1 MTDSVSQNE
10 NDQSFEHGQT
20 FKQRVTKFW
29 QWYPTVA
36 ERFFQTIEAG
46 KCGDLVDEVAEFC
59 ESTIPGLSWV
69 FGPGENGGHS
79 FTLSGEGQIA
89 KQLLAEY
96 WLQRAPEIPKWNFHA
111 SRQAT
116 PAEFVKGFA
125 ISVDEG
131 NRVDVDG
138 FQVRTHV
145 DDERQK
151 IDIVAW
157 HPTLQSVPKSK
168 HFTILF
174 LLVDEVLGEFG
185 TQMWLG
191 QIKIEPFTPDS
202 YTRSLSELP
211 EFISQVNTY
220 HQWEKLPPLETYT
233 VYQLRENKPS
243 PRGDTVIG
251 SSLIPQLVFDCIDNE
266 GKLDEDPL
274 QNTGA
279 ELVYVAIDGSVFPEG
294 QQSDV
299 RANIEDILSDSL
311 RKELSGQTLG
321 GAFGLNESYI
331 DLLLLDGEES
341 RRIVSET
348 LALLQLKNRVRIESH
363 VNDTTHRGD

>member
-1 MTDSVSQNE
+1 MRDSVVTDSGSQNE
-10 NDQSFEHGQT
+10 TGQSFEHEQT

-36 ERFFQTIEAG
+36 ERFFETIEAG
-46 KCGDLVDEVAEFC
+46 KCGSLVDEVADFC

-96 WLQRAPEIPKWNFHA
+96 WLQRAPEIPKWTFHA

-116 PAEFVKGFA
+116 PSEFVKGFA

-151 IDIVAW
+151 IDILAW
-157 HPTLQSVPKSK
+157 HPVLERVPQAQ

-174 LLVDEVLGEFG
+174 LLADEVLGEFG
-185 TQMWLG
+185 TQTWLG
-191 QIKIEPFTPDS
+191 EIKIEPFTPDA
-202 YTRSLSELP
+202 YTRSLSDLP
-211 EFISQVNTY
+211 EFISHVNTY
-220 HQWEKLPPLETYT
+220 HKWEKLPPLETYC
-233 VYQLRENKPS
+233 VYQLKETKPS
-243 PRGDTVIG
+243 PRGDTVVG
-251 SSLIPQLVFDCIDNE
+251 SSLIPKLVFDCIDND
-266 GKLDEDPL
+266 GKLSEDPL
-274 QNTGA
+274 KNMGA

-299 RANIEDILSDSL
+299 RANIEDVLTDSL
-311 RKELSGQTLG
+311 EKELSGQTLG

-331 DLLLLDGEES
+331 DVLLVDGQES

-348 LALLQLKNRVRIESH
+348 LAQLQLASRSRIESF
-363 VNDTTHRGD
+363 VD

>member
-1 MTDSVSQNE
+1 MTDSVSQDE
-10 NDQSFEHGQT
+10 NTDT

-59 ESTIPGLSWV
+59 EATIPGLSWV

-79 FTLSGEGQIA
+79 FTLSGEGQIT

-125 ISVDEG
+125 IAVDEG
-131 NRVDVDG
+131 KRVNVDG
-138 FQVRTHV
+138 FQIRTHV

-151 IDIVAW
+151 IDIIAW
-157 HPTLQSVPKSK
+157 HPVLESVPKSQ

-191 QIKIEPFTPDS
+191 EIKIEPFTPDA

-211 EFISQVNTY
+211 EFISGVNTY
-220 HQWEKLPPLETYT
+220 HQWEKLPPLDTYT
-233 VYQLRENKPS
+233 VYQLKETKS
-243 PRGDTVIG
+243 TPRGDTVVG
-251 SSLIPQLVFDCIDNE
+251 SSLIPRLVSECIDNN
-266 GKLDEDPL
+266 GKLSENPL
-274 QNTGA
+274 ANTGA
-279 ELVYVAIDGSVFPEG
+279 ELIYIAIDSSIFPEG

-299 RANIEDILSDSL
+299 RANIEDILTDSL
-311 RKELSGQTLG
+311 AKELSGQTLG
-321 GAFGLNESYI
+321 GAFGLHESYV
-331 DLLLLDGEES
+331 DLLLVDGKES

-348 LALLQLKNRVRIESH
+348 LTLLQLDNRARIESF
-363 VNDTTHRGD
+363 VD